1 MRRSDSRTAQ
11 VCRCPNGREGSDG
24 AARRRTCGAPSAAL
38 VEAAGRV
45 TLGQDPIRARGLM
58 CFRGRLLI
66 PGCRPR
72 SNAASEHQ
80 LPMPS
85 HCPCASQG
93 FVFVLVR
100 YRPPPQRGT
109 HQRSR
114 RGPASRAC
122 ALDGSQRPE
131 MTAFVRQ
138 SRSPTTNQPA
148 IAFYGSLGATWTPK
162 TSPWPPLTHGEA
174 FGRPVKFLGGTRPKL
189 VPEIARG
196 RESLYNAHK

>member
-1 MRRSDSRTAQ
+1 VLSRKVTYPRLPTPQ
-11 VCRCPNGREGSDG
+11 QCR
-24 AARRRTCGAPSAAL
+24 
-38 VEAAGRV
+38 
-45 TLGQDPIRARGLM
+45 IRASATDAVALPLRESGIRF
-58 CFRGRLLI
+58 CAC
-66 PGCRPR
+66 PV
-72 SNAASEHQ
+72 STAS
-80 LPMPS
+80 PARDSP
-85 HCPCASQG
+85 A
-93 FVFVLVR
+93 VR
-100 YRPPPQRGT
+100 AGKP
-109 HQRSR
+109 
-114 RGPASRAC
+114 AC